1 MMKPIQSI
9 LLCPN
14 AKKDDGFA
22 VSRETAKYL
31 LSRGAAVSVYDALL
45 PAFSGIGVTGES
57 AGAKPDLLLS
67 LGGDGTVLAASED
80 AIARDIPLLGINMG
94 RLGFLAELETDQ
106 LGKLAAL
113 FTGDYTVSSRMTL
126 AVTADLGE
134 GETELPGY
142 PLNDVVFSHD
152 REDGLALL
160 SLCDQDGNVIDY
172 HADGLILATPSGS
185 TAYTLSAGG
194 PIVDDAMDA
203 ICVTP
208 VCPHSFF
215 NRSVLFG
222 RDASLTVEN
231 RSPLGRDVTVSL
243 DGRERLRLPFGATV
257 SVKRSDHPLRMLSL
271 DRHAVLSTLN
281 RKMQMADMKYRNE

>member
-1 MMKPIQSI
+1 MTAESEGPAPELI
-9 LLCPN
+9 L
-14 AKKDDGFA
+14 
-22 VSRETAKYL
+22 T
-31 LSRGAAVSVYDALL
+31 
-45 PAFSGIGVTGES
+45 
-57 AGAKPDLLLS
+57 

-80 AIARDIPLLGINMG
+80 AISRDVPLLGINMG

-106 LGKLAAL
+106 LGRLDAL
-113 FTGDYTVSSRMTL
+113 FTGEYSVSSRMTL
-126 AVTADLGE
+126 SVTADEGE
-134 GETELPGY
+134 GEFELPGY

-215 NRSVLFG
+215 NRSVIFG
-222 RDASLTVEN
+222 PDAVLTVEN

-243 DGRERLRLPFGATV
+243 DGKECLRLPFGGAV
-257 SVKRSDHPLRMLSL
+257 SVKRSDHPLKMLSL

>member
-1 MMKPIQSI
+1 MKPIKSI
-9 LLCPN
+9 LLRPN
-14 AKKDDGFA
+14 ARKDDGFA
-22 VSRETAKYL
+22 VSFETAKYL
-31 LSRGAAVSVYDALL
+31 LSRGASVSAPDAIL
-45 PAFSGIGVTGES
+45 PAFSGLGVVGES
-57 AGAKPDLLLS
+57 AGIAPDLLLS

-80 AIARDIPLLGINMG
+80 AIERDVPLLGINMG

-106 LGKLAAL
+106 LNKLDAL
-113 FTGDYTVSSRMTL
+113 FTGDYTVTERMTL
-126 AVTADLGE
+126 SVTADLGE
-134 GETELPGY
+134 GAFALPGY

-160 SLCDQDGNVIDY
+160 SLSDRAGNVIDY

-215 NRSVLFG
+215 NRSVIFG
-222 RDASLTVEN
+222 CDAVLTVEN

-243 DGRERLRLPFGATV
+243 DGRDRLRLPFGAAVTV
-257 SVKRSDHPLRMLSL
+257 GRSDHPLKMLSL

>member
-1 MMKPIQSI
+1 MKPIGSV
-9 LLCPN
+9 LLRPN
-14 AKKDDGFA
+14 ARKDDGFV
-22 VSRETAKYL
+22 VSIETARYL
-31 LSRGAAVSVYDALL
+31 ISRGAAVVVPDAIL
-45 PAFSGIGVTGES
+45 PAFAGLAVTAES
-57 AGAKPDLLLS
+57 AAKTPDLILS

-80 AIARDIPLLGINMG
+80 AIERGVPLLGINMG

-106 LGKLAAL
+106 LNKLEAL
-113 FTGDYTVSSRMTL
+113 FTGDYTVTERMTL
-126 AVTADLGE
+126 SVTADCGE
-134 GETELPGY
+134 GETVLSGY

-160 SLCDQDGNVIDY
+160 SLSDQSGNVIDY

-194 PIVDDAMDA
+194 PIVDDAMNA

-215 NRSVLFG
+215 NRSVIFG
-222 RDASLTVEN
+222 PDAVLSVEN

-243 DGRERLRLPFGATV
+243 DGRERLRLPFGAV
-257 SVKRSDHPLRMLSL
+257 ISVKRSDHPLRMLSL